1 EERVCHQ
8 VLAVARRHVAR
19 QGAEQVELFPL
30 RCRAGHGDGLRR
42 ADDQRARLSAECC
55 SAYSGSEV
63 ASKLCWSAQ
72 ASRSATAY
80 MTRRPNLRKR
90 GPPPITRCFSSVRGD
105 RRR

>member
-1 EERVCHQ
+1 MRHQ
-8 VLAVARRHVAR
+8 VLAVARRHVAWQR
-19 QGAEQVELFPL
+19 AEQVELGTL
-30 RCRAGHGDGLRR
+30 VLRAGHT
-42 ADDQRARLSAECC
+42 AANQRARLSAECC

-72 ASRSATAY
+72 ASRSAMAY

-90 GPPPITRCFSSVRGD
+90 GPPPITRCFSNVRGD